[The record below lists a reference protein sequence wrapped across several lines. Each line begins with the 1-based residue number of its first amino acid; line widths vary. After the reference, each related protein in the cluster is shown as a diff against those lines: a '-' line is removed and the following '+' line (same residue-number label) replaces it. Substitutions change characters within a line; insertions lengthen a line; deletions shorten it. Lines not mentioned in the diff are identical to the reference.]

1 MTALCDAFQTAAQD
15 AELDPLLLIPIFI
28 LDFLCIHPF
37 NDGNGRMSRLL
48 TTLLLYR
55 SGYVVGRYVSLE
67 AKIERNKNVYYDVL
81 HIASTKWHEG
91 ENDPVPFIKYILGTI
106 LSAYRDFEDRVQLV
120 DEKLPAVDLVRRA
133 VQKKVG
139 KFTKSEIMELCPS
152 IKKASV
158 ENSLKKLVE
167 NGEITR
173 HSSGKNTF
181 YTRNN

>member
-1 MTALCDAFQTAAQD
+1 M
-15 AELDPLLLIPIFI
+15 
-28 LDFLCIHPF
+28 
-37 NDGNGRMSRLL
+37 
-48 TTLLLYR
+48 
-55 SGYVVGRYVSLE
+55 
-67 AKIERNKNVYYDVL
+67 
-81 HIASTKWHEG
+81 HEG

-167 NGEITR
+167 NGFTPLPTWQDALARYLKEIE
-173 HSSGKNTF
+173 F
-181 YTRNN
+181 